1 MSATMSQIGQQQT
14 FPQMKRSI
22 EELAQESARATDMLL
37 GKTVARLVRH
47 QNTEVLVEFSDG
59 TRLFVD
65 YRDGGLELSITEG

>member
-1 MSATMSQIGQQQT
+1 
-14 FPQMKRSI
+14 MKRSI
-22 EELAQESARATDMLL
+22 EELARESARATDMLL

-47 QNTEVLVEFSDG
+47 QNSEVLVEFSDG